1 MLRPRTPR
9 PSAHRENEAVAI
21 QNAGDSLRGTP
32 AVPLIEGDS
41 LAAPRKPVRIASHA
55 RGKAGGSDSDALVDA
70 ARAAAVEI
78 AAMAADRD
86 VDGCFPADEMAIL
99 RRAGLLAA
107 PLPDALGGS
116 DLGGRGSRHALY
128 RVLALVGGGSLP
140 VGRLF
145 EGHVNALELVRA
157 FGTSEQLA
165 RAADDVHDG
174 HVFGVWNTQAAG
186 GVELH
191 ETAGGGVRMAGAK
204 TFCSGASE
212 VMAAG
217 YATTRPVV
225 TGALIRPDGT
235 DAGWQMAVVSLDGHA
250 ARVAPDSWLAAGM
263 HASVSGRTDFTDL
276 HLPADALVGAPGDYF
291 REPGFNG
298 GAVRFA
304 AVHAGG
310 ARALLDAAVAFLR
323 ETGRTG
329 DPHQRARIGRAAIAC
344 ESADLWLLGAAR
356 LRESGADAESESAY
370 AGMVRTAVERVC
382 LDVMEAVDRAVGARG
397 LMQPSAIERIGRDL
411 RLYLRQP
418 APDAV
423 LDAVGAA
430 VLDAPH
436 LVRGSDA

>member
-1 MLRPRTPR
+1 MTLTSPDTRP
-9 PSAHRENEAVAI
+9 AEAGQAVA
-21 QNAGDSLRGTP
+21 
-32 AVPLIEGDS
+32 
-41 LAAPRKPVRIASHA
+41 
-55 RGKAGGSDSDALVDA
+55 A
-70 ARAAAVEI
+70 ARAAAAEI
-78 AAMAADRD
+78 AATAADRD
-86 VDGCFPADEMAIL
+86 ADGCFPAAEMTVL

-107 PLPDALGGS
+107 ALPD
-116 DLGGRGSRHALY
+116 DLGGADLGGVGSRHALY

-157 FGTSEQLA
+157 FGTPQQLA
-165 RAADDVHDG
+165 RAADDVHAG
-174 HVFGVWNTQAAG
+174 HLFGVWNTQAAG
-186 GVELH
+186 GVALH

-204 TFCSGASE
+204 TFCSGASRAME
-212 VMAAG
+212 AG
-217 YATTRPVV
+217 TATTRPVV
-225 TGALIRPDGT
+225 TGALIRADGT
-235 DAGWQMAVVSLDGHA
+235 DAGWQMAVVPLDGQA

-329 DPHQRARIGRAAIAC
+329 DPHQRARIAQAAIAC

-356 LRESGADAESESAY
+356 LRESGPDAAAESAY

-397 LMQPSAIERIGRDL
+397 LMRPSAVERVGRDL

-423 LDAVGAA
+423 LDAAGAA
-430 VLDAPH
+430 VLDVPGLA
-436 LVRGSDA
+436 RGSDV